1 MANTAKHSTYTKEQ
15 IQKDKAYFKNQFE
28 KDLNHMFG

>member
-1 MANTAKHSTYTKEQ
+1 MATIKKNSTYTKEQ
-15 IQKDKAYFKNQFE
+15 IKKDKAYFKDQFE